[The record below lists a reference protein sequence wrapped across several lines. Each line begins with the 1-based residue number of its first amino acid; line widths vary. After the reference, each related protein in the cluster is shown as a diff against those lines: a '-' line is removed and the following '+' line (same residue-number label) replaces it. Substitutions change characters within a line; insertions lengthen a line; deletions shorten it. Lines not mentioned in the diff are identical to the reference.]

1 MHNDWGAFMTALAN
15 HLLELIFAVL
25 VAYAVSLRNR
35 FTAWLNAR
43 TTAAQRETL
52 HKLATE
58 AAALAESMMGGGAGA
73 LKLDKAIKYVSDRAA
88 TLGIKVSEQSI
99 RAAIEK
105 AVLDYKAQIKGGTAV
120 AKTEQ

>member
-1 MHNDWGAFMTALAN
+1 MHDAGNTFLTALAD

-25 VAYAVSLRNR
+25 VGYAVSLRKR
-35 FTAWLNAR
+35 FSAWLNAR

-73 LKLDKAIKYVSDRAA
+73 LKLDTAITYVSDRAA

-105 AVLDYKAQIKGGTAV
+105 AVLDYKSQIKGGTTS
-120 AKTEQ
+120 AKAEQ